1 MNIKD
6 TSLYKVIRSVYYCI
20 KNLPKNIKL
29 YNDTKSIKK
38 FYNIHKDEKCFVIGN
53 GPSLKI
59 EDLEK
64 IQSQGYKTFA
74 CNRVYLA
81 FNQTS
86 WRPNYYFM
94 SDDKLIAQ
102 YDGNIGD
109 IDIKNRF
116 FPLKCKETIKKG
128 NFYNTLPL
136 DYENEGRF
144 SKDAFEGV
152 YQAGTITSE
161 MIQFA
166 FYMGFKEVYLIGV
179 DFSYNINEKKEDH
192 TYVYQGEN
200 NYFIPNYLKKGEVA
214 DTPNVRANL
223 LGFEAA
229 RKAIEEEGR
238 IIKNATRGGKLEV
251 FERIDLDELLNQ

>member
-1 MNIKD
+1 MDIKNNWIYKNIR
-6 TSLYKVIRSVYYCI
+6 TLYYYL
-20 KNLPKNIKL
+20 KNLPQNTKLYFNTKNIK
-29 YNDTKSIKK
+29 K
-38 FYNIHKDEKCFVIGN
+38 FHNIHKGQKCFVIGN
-53 GPSLKI
+53 GPSLKV

-81 FNQTS
+81 FSQTN
-86 WRPNYYFM
+86 WRPDYYFM
-94 SDDKLIAQ
+94 SDEKLIEQ
-102 YDGNIGD
+102 YDGEIGD
-109 IDIKNRF
+109 ISLNNRF
-116 FPLKCKETIKKG
+116 FPLKYKETIKKG
-128 NFYNTLPL
+128 NFYNAIQFN
-136 DYENEGRF
+136 YENEGRF

-152 YQAGTITSE
+152 CPAGTVTSE

-166 FYMGFKEVYLIGV
+166 FYMGFTEIYLIGV
-179 DFSYNINEKKEDH
+179 DFSYNINQKNENN
-192 TYVYQGEN
+192 TYTYQGEN

-214 DTPNVRANL
+214 YTPNVRANL